1 MRRTATL
8 FALVGVLALGACETR
23 TQSDVEP
30 TTDASATAAAEADV
44 TEHESGPQSPLIYGL
59 EVPEGAAQLGPLVRY
74 RSPALIQAYQ
84 PQLDAAEAQRAEAE
98 AEAAGEEDGVEEET
112 GETPEPTPSESE
124 TPETRP
130 SDDTF
135 ALIDDAPRPDVTLSL
150 MRIDGD
156 PTQVLR
162 LMIAQVNAVI
172 PDADLVE
179 DDLSQ
184 YCDAEGKRITGCTV
198 TARGDTADD
207 RDVEI
212 TITADP
218 GDVATRTAY
227 PASDRRP
234 VMTVEARYMGD
245 PRSGQL
251 EPRASSAEVPREIE
265 GTDRSGLIWPSMDI
279 EAERTEPLLDG
290 EWTAPTTATLL
301 LSGDRPRFA
310 ALVSDRVREADAIA
324 EDFAASIGTPT
335 KDVVED
341 LNEISTTYTAR
352 GEDGSRA
359 RATFVL
365 SARGSYAMLFYTPA
379 PES

>member
-8 FALVGVLALGACETR
+8 LALVGVLTLGACETR
-23 TQSDVEP
+23 SQSDVDP
-30 TTDASATAAAEADV
+30 SADPSAQASAGVDV
-44 TEHESGPQSPLIYGL
+44 TEHESGPQSPISYGL
-59 EVPEGAAQLGPLVRY
+59 EVPSGAAQLGPLVRY

-84 PQLDAAEAQRAEAE
+84 PQLDAAEAQREAAEAE
-98 AEAAGEEDGVEEET
+98 ADGEEDASEA
-112 GETPEPTPSESE
+112 PEPTPSESE
-124 TPETRP
+124 TPATRP

-135 ALIDDAPRPDVTLSL
+135 ALIDDAPRPDVTISL
-150 MRIDGD
+150 LRVDGD
-156 PTQVLR
+156 PTLVLR
-162 LMIAQVNAVI
+162 RLIAQVNAVI
-172 PDADLVE
+172 PDANLVE

-184 YCDAEGKRITGCTV
+184 YCRAEGKRITGCTV
-198 TARGDTADD
+198 SARGATADD
-207 RDVEI
+207 RDIRI

-234 VMTVEARYMGD
+234 VMTVRAEYLGD

-251 EPRASSAEVPREIE
+251 EPRASSAEVPRDVE
-265 GTDRSGLIWPSMDI
+265 GEDRSGLIWPSMDV
-279 EAERTEPLLDG
+279 EAEGSEPLLDG
-290 EWTAPTTATLL
+290 RWTVPSTGTLL

-310 ALVSDRVREADAIA
+310 AVVADRVREADAIA
-324 EDFAASIGTPT
+324 EDFAASVGTPT

-341 LNEISTTYTAR
+341 LNEISTTYSAR

-379 PES
+379 PAKP